1 MNTGPGIAA
10 PDMPALEAWLQ
21 QQGIQHRE
29 HQSLKGIQIQ
39 RDGHWL
45 SLIWN
50 SLQGRYTADSRLAVV
65 INAFTERTES

>member
-10 PDMPALEAWLQ
+10 TDMPALEAWLQ
-21 QQGIQHRE
+21 HQGIQHRE

-39 RDGHWL
+39 HGSHWL

-65 INAFTERTES
+65 INTFNQRSNA